1 VQEQDGKSFV
11 VPFPSLEELERMIA
25 IRTITT
31 KNREGTIIFEE
42 FVDDVQPIKVLEQV
56 WVTVTKVPR
65 VLRSFLALW
74 AVGSIMGATQKV
86 DMVHLRATGQVH
98 ILVAVLDV
106 KKIPKQA
113 DVCVGNS
120 VYRLL
125 FKTHEAIHNNDSD
138 PDDDDLLGDD
148 DNLSGGDRV
157 MKDAEDEYPK
167 PQDPNPKTLSDKSQA
182 PPQNMP
188 HQQQSS
194 LVGVALDQGCE
205 QLLNEI
211 SLKVMLEADD
221 GATLK
226 TYSPLMEEELAA
238 YNALAEYPNHIH
250 PSSISVLPSS
260 LVSVGDVA
268 ADLQGCAVADTAL
281 V

>member
-1 VQEQDGKSFV
+1 
-11 VPFPSLEELERMIA
+11 
-25 IRTITT
+25 
-31 KNREGTIIFEE
+31 
-42 FVDDVQPIKVLEQV
+42 
-56 WVTVTKVPR
+56 
-65 VLRSFLALW
+65 
-74 AVGSIMGATQKV
+74 
-86 DMVHLRATGQVH
+86 
-98 ILVAVLDV
+98 
-106 KKIPKQA
+106 
-113 DVCVGNS
+113 
-120 VYRLL
+120 
-125 FKTHEAIHNNDSD
+125 
-138 PDDDDLLGDD
+138 
-148 DNLSGGDRV
+148 
-157 MKDAEDEYPK
+157 
-167 PQDPNPKTLSDKSQA
+167 
-182 PPQNMP
+182 
-188 HQQQSS
+188 
-194 LVGVALDQGCE
+194 VGVALDQACE